1 MAEGGI
7 IVLSSVS
14 VAFVIFSYM
23 LYWLVKPD
31 DE

>member
-1 MAEGGI
+1 MGEGGI
-7 IVLSSVS
+7 IVLASMSI
-14 VAFVIFSYM
+14 AFVIFSSM